1 MEELGAAVQALG
13 QDLTLQE
20 VYDLAHSVH
29 ADDGSGLG
37 FAEFCVFMKPFL
49 SIANRQEFAAR
60 RVEDNLEVAMQI
72 SPIGIR
78 LHPQAGRASGS
89 TTSGGRQHDPWA
101 VQAALSHHSRTA
113 GLLTGEADDIGDSV
127 IGFATVL
134 DFAVAGS
141 VVTLRRADGSSVRF
155 DSPEAEN
162 VALCLERN
170 QTLRKLRR
178 AVQTHKEKEKLR
190 AAFNELDTS
199 GDGLLDI
206 TELRLLLRV
215 LGQSMSDLELIEK
228 TGHKLGDT
236 VELSFEQFAEL
247 LTAWQEAELADV
259 FRFFDDTD
267 SGFISLEEM
276 QTAMLALIDLT
287 PEDAV
292 SLASFVDSDGSGSVD
307 HDEFALFMRPMMSF
321 SERLE
326 FSVRSPDGQASLL
339 EITPLGLEVKSAGAP
354 DRFYTV
360 FAIVECVAIEDPHG
374 IRLTVTEEP
383 DPYIFR
389 TNDSAAV
396 VATLRRQ
403 QAKLALRKDIE
414 MDKQQRQLREVFRE
428 VDTDGSGSIQQ
439 QELEQL
445 MEMLG
450 HNISDTDIANH
461 MAQADSDMSFDDF
474 VSWMTELQ
482 EQEIQDAFLMY
493 DEDESGTID
502 VSELRSLIALLGQPL
517 PEEQIRQ
524 LAKNMDEDGSG
535 DIGFHEFK
543 ALVRPMLSLSS
554 HGSFPLPAHPDL
566 RNLTINGLGVELGAY
581 VYPFESVAS
590 LEATTSGISLVVKPS
605 QGDTNAVRVAKMA
618 HGALKLE
625 EGQQVFNLHVRGVG
639 SSTDREL
646 VHIFGQHG
654 ACLQA
659 TVRRK
664 QDSAGNDKSWAIVTM
679 ADEAGSEAALAATTR
694 IGDQVLSV
702 QRFSKGTEAMAMTSS
717 AETAGHRVAE
727 LAESSLNATDGQD
740 VFHLHVRG
748 VRSSTDRELMDVFS
762 QHGECLQA
770 AVRRK
775 CDDAGRDKSWAIVT
789 MKDEAGYE
797 SALASTTTI
806 GEWHLTVKP
815 FSRRVARNQIGR
827 MDVVTD
833 AGDEIVAAFKK
844 QAGALALRAAV
855 ARSKEP
861 NDSGLETALMVLRTA
876 PQKRTDKQLKMLQ
889 LFLNNHE
896 LFDKMDIEYDMQKVQ
911 CCRYISATRYLTN
924 DRIMEEGEMS
934 MDVMVIIQGNVS
946 LRCHGVEVR
955 QMWEGATFGAL
966 HISGEEDFVG
976 DLHEVVAVSP
986 CVVARLARVDYLRIC
1001 SALSPEVARILQ
1013 SSDRT
1018 AAELDIVAAYF
1029 DESSLFQKLYWPSMQ
1044 AECCRR
1050 FACLTADE
1058 GSVVVSRGDRDDK
1071 LLTLQAGTVEEA
1083 AHDGSKHALEPGSSV
1098 GLSCLLSASPEEQ
1111 CHTATVSSITG
1122 STWATLH
1129 RSDFESVC
1137 EVGEKVMN
1145 ILEKP
1150 SAMRKKREVDATYAM
1165 LRNTDIIKKFPSR
1178 LIQLHCC
1185 RFLVAVHIGANEY
1198 LYKQGDVGTDLFI
1211 VLTGLLSVEKWR
1223 GGKNK
1228 RGAAARRGES
1238 ARPAGTTFGEASL
1251 TAKTE
1256 FERHRKESVR
1266 ATSPSVLAMLTQHHY
1281 ERLMSSIAIPDSIER
1296 LWDMAMN
1303 TQFREQRSN
1312 TPAQSQMC
1320 DAETYRLLHLALSKA
1335 LQPTWSDALAE
1346 QEATKDWRNDLGRQ
1360 HLDLGKLS
1368 HDAFVDGVF
1377 ELIDAWCDKISM
1389 SMFASFIDQIHDHIS
1404 KLWRRFPDDPER
1416 AVEQFVIADRKSLR
1430 SIWRKPAMKLLM
1442 EKGEA
1447 QWKIDMA
1454 EDKKVMR
1461 RLTAA
1466 KMKQD
1471 KDKEADADA
1480 GGKAVERGLGMLA
1493 AIRLQLGAAPS
1504 HKAVKADLLASRQLA
1519 LLQDEFGCSFE
1530 SVELSEMFKEMLVMR
1545 ADHNTWS
1552 RAEELRFRSQLSV
1565 NLAQGDRG
1573 TVAVVLDRLQQGYLA
1588 GEPPDLEKLAVSTGR
1603 AEQVLHD
1610 LERRLEVTIDGHNRE
1625 VAIARVLRKN
1635 QGDPYWLPEP
1645 KKPSDDER
1653 DLIDLLKALVDHR
1666 NSDAPTST
1674 IEGQSSDGGADSD
1687 DVNADRT
1694 QTRVRNSA
1702 EGPRS
1707 DSGDRREASAASAQR
1722 TYQRA
1727 RSNTAAVT
1735 LADRVAVRSTAN
1747 TANMA
1752 GSGDVGRR
1760 QDGEMEVTEEAELSM
1775 LGPDQQLQQR
1785 ARAEASAREP
1795 GFEAE
1800 HRHRGLS
1807 VGTHAAVSS
1816 PGNGQELSM
1825 KKDDAG
1831 AHPSD
1836 RTGRVVN
1843 TDAPTRTIER
1853 QSAGGADSDDVN
1865 ADRTGAQTRVLPF
1878 NSAEGPRS
1886 DSDDRREVS
1895 AASAQRTHQRA
1906 RPNTADVA
1914 LGDRVAVR
1922 STANTAGSLEI
1933 SARPQTAGTAD
1944 IDGRRGLGVD
1954 EAEASRLVT
1963 ADATHMNAQRSYRA
1977 AGTPS
1982 TDLPSEWGGAGQ
1994 QWYPRD
2000 SVAPGVANDR
2010 SSATWLPVSHW
2021 PQAQAPAPA
2030 EAPSAI
2036 RGLVPTRCSTDTERG
2051 PQQQWSS
2058 WHSTGSVLP
2067 LFQPKWQPA
2076 PTPSAAT
2083 FATRPSTASEL
2094 EGRSARGTFRSE
2106 RPCTASDAG
2115 RTRYSLEL
2123 ATESVAKSALLT
2135 TRRDRTAR
2143 ALRKVRTAQ
2152 TDTLPAPLRY
2162 RERSRSRSMR
2172 QRLRPKTL
2180 QDLNRG
2186 RLTGVA

>member
-1 MEELGAAVQALG
+1 MEELGVAVQALG

-37 FAEFCVFMKPFL
+37 FAEFCVFMRPFL

-78 LHPQAGRASGS
+78 LHPQAGRTSGS
-89 TTSGGRQHDPWA
+89 TTSGGRKHDPWA

-339 EITPLGLEVKSAGAP
+339 QITPLGLEVKSVGAP

-461 MAQADSDMSFDDF
+461 MAQADSDMSFDAF

-517 PEEQIRQ
+517 PQEQIRQ
-524 LAKNMDEDGSG
+524 LAQNMDEDGSG

-618 HGALKLE
+618 HGALKLD

-646 VHIFGQHG
+646 VGIFGQHG

-694 IGDQVLSV
+694 IGDQLLSV

-748 VRSSTDRELMDVFS
+748 VRSSTDRELMEVFD
-762 QHGECLQA
+762 QYGECLQA

-827 MDVVTD
+827 MEVLTD

-876 PQKRTDKQLKMLQ
+876 PKKRTDKQLKMLQ

-896 LFDKMDIEYDMQKVQ
+896 LFDQMDIEYDMQKVQ
-911 CCRYISATRYLTN
+911 CCRYISASRYVTN

-934 MDVMVIIQGNVS
+934 LDVMVIIQGNVS
-946 LRCHGVEVR
+946 VRCNGVEVR

-1050 FACLTADE
+1050 FACLTASE

-1111 CHTATVSSITG
+1111 CHTTTVSSITG

-1150 SAMRKKREVDATYAM
+1150 SAMRKKREVDATYAL

-1312 TPAQSQMC
+1312 RPAQSQMC

-1335 LQPTWSDALAE
+1335 LQPTWSNALAE

-1404 KLWRRFPDDPER
+1404 KFWRRFPDDPEHG
-1416 AVEQFVIADRKSLR
+1416 VEQFVIADRKSLH

-1471 KDKEADADA
+1471 REKEADADA

-1625 VAIARVLRKN
+1625 GGQKHRK
-1635 QGDPYWLPEP
+1635 
-1645 KKPSDDER
+1645 
-1653 DLIDLLKALVDHR
+1653 
-1666 NSDAPTST
+1666 
-1674 IEGQSSDGGADSD
+1674 
-1687 DVNADRT
+1687 
-1694 QTRVRNSA
+1694 
-1702 EGPRS
+1702 RS
-1707 DSGDRREASAASAQR
+1707 Q
-1722 TYQRA
+1722 
-1727 RSNTAAVT
+1727 
-1735 LADRVAVRSTAN
+1735 
-1747 TANMA
+1747 
-1752 GSGDVGRR
+1752 
-1760 QDGEMEVTEEAELSM
+1760 
-1775 LGPDQQLQQR
+1775 
-1785 ARAEASAREP
+1785 
-1795 GFEAE
+1795 
-1800 HRHRGLS
+1800 
-1807 VGTHAAVSS
+1807 
-1816 PGNGQELSM
+1816 
-1825 KKDDAG
+1825 
-1831 AHPSD
+1831 
-1836 RTGRVVN
+1836 
-1843 TDAPTRTIER
+1843 
-1853 QSAGGADSDDVN
+1853 
-1865 ADRTGAQTRVLPF
+1865 
-1878 NSAEGPRS
+1878 
-1886 DSDDRREVS
+1886 
-1895 AASAQRTHQRA
+1895 
-1906 RPNTADVA
+1906 
-1914 LGDRVAVR
+1914 
-1922 STANTAGSLEI
+1922 
-1933 SARPQTAGTAD
+1933 
-1944 IDGRRGLGVD
+1944 
-1954 EAEASRLVT
+1954 
-1963 ADATHMNAQRSYRA
+1963 
-1977 AGTPS
+1977 
-1982 TDLPSEWGGAGQ
+1982 
-1994 QWYPRD
+1994 
-2000 SVAPGVANDR
+2000 
-2010 SSATWLPVSHW
+2010 
-2021 PQAQAPAPA
+2021 
-2030 EAPSAI
+2030 
-2036 RGLVPTRCSTDTERG
+2036 
-2051 PQQQWSS
+2051 
-2058 WHSTGSVLP
+2058 LP
-2067 LFQPKWQPA
+2067 L
-2076 PTPSAAT
+2076 
-2083 FATRPSTASEL
+2083 
-2094 EGRSARGTFRSE
+2094 
-2106 RPCTASDAG
+2106 SD
-2115 RTRYSLEL
+2115 YS
-2123 ATESVAKSALLT
+2123 
-2135 TRRDRTAR
+2135 
-2143 ALRKVRTAQ
+2143 
-2152 TDTLPAPLRY
+2152 
-2162 RERSRSRSMR
+2162 
-2172 QRLRPKTL
+2172 
-2180 QDLNRG
+2180 
-2186 RLTGVA
+2186 